1 MKKVA
6 TLLLTTILQAQ
17 PNAIWIRTFG
27 GINSD
32 YGRSIQ
38 QVFNDGYIIIGTT
51 ASFGDNND
59 VWLIKTDVQG
69 NKEWDKTFGGS
80 NDDFGSCIQ
89 QTIDGGYII
98 VGWTN
103 SFGGGNND
111 AWLIKT
117 DVQGNKEWDKTF
129 GGNDTDIGY
138 SVQQTID
145 GGYIIT
151 GWTRSF
157 GLGNNDVWLIK
168 TDVQG
173 NEEWNKPLGGNLF
186 ERGYSVQQTI
196 DGGYII
202 AGWTNSFGDGN
213 YDVWLIKTDTEGNE
227 EWNKLFG
234 GSDSDRGYS
243 VQQTIDGGY
252 IITGETKSFGNGES
266 DLWLIKTD
274 AEGNEEWNKLFGGS
288 DSDRGYSVQQTENAE
303 YVITGWTKSFG
314 NGNNDAWLIKVENP
328 IAKIK
333 ESYIPHIFVFHQNY
347 PNPFNPT
354 TSLAYVLPKDELVNI
369 TIYDMMGRKIKTL
382 VNDSQTAGYKSIQ
395 WNATNDRNEPVSAG
409 LYLYTIQAGEFRQT
423 KKMILLK

>member
-1 MKKVA
+1 M
-6 TLLLTTILQAQ
+6 
-17 PNAIWIRTFG
+17 G
-27 GINSD
+27 YGYSD
-32 YGRSIQ
+32 L
-38 QVFNDGYIIIGTT
+38 
-51 ASFGDNND
+51 
-59 VWLIKTDVQG
+59 WLIKTD
-69 NKEWDKTFGGS
+69 
-80 NDDFGSCIQ
+80 
-89 QTIDGGYII
+89 
-98 VGWTN
+98 
-103 SFGGGNND
+103 
-111 AWLIKT
+111 A
-117 DVQGNKEWDKTF
+117 
-129 GGNDTDIGY
+129 
-138 SVQQTID
+138 
-145 GGYIIT
+145 
-151 GWTRSF
+151 
-157 GLGNNDVWLIK
+157 
-168 TDVQG
+168 QG
-173 NEEWNKPLGGNLF
+173 NEEWNQP
-186 ERGYSVQQTI
+186 
-196 DGGYII
+196 
-202 AGWTNSFGDGN
+202 
-213 YDVWLIKTDTEGNE
+213 
-227 EWNKLFG
+227 FG
-234 GSDSDRGYS
+234 GSDFDRGYS
-243 VQQTIDGGY
+243 VQQTADGGY

>member
-1 MKKVA
+1 M
-6 TLLLTTILQAQ
+6 
-17 PNAIWIRTFG
+17 G
-27 GINSD
+27 GI
-32 YGRSIQ
+32 
-38 QVFNDGYIIIGTT
+38 
-51 ASFGDNND
+51 
-59 VWLIKTDVQG
+59 
-69 NKEWDKTFGGS
+69 
-80 NDDFGSCIQ
+80 
-89 QTIDGGYII
+89 
-98 VGWTN
+98 
-103 SFGGGNND
+103 
-111 AWLIKT
+111 
-117 DVQGNKEWDKTF
+117 
-129 GGNDTDIGY
+129 
-138 SVQQTID
+138 
-145 GGYIIT
+145 
-151 GWTRSF
+151 
-157 GLGNNDVWLIK
+157 
-168 TDVQG
+168 
-173 NEEWNKPLGGNLF
+173 LF

-213 YDVWLIKTDTEGNE
+213 YDLWLIKTDT
-227 EWNKLFG
+227 
-234 GSDSDRGYS
+234 
-243 VQQTIDGGY
+243 
-252 IITGETKSFGNGES
+252 
-266 DLWLIKTD
+266 
-274 AEGNEEWNKLFGGS
+274 EGNEEWNKLFGGS

-423 KKMILLK
+423 KKMVLLK

>member
-1 MKKVA
+1 MKKIA
-6 TLLLTTILQAQ
+6 ALLLTTILQAQ

-59 VWLIKTDVQG
+59 VWLIKIDVQG

-80 NDDFGSCIQ
+80 NDDFGSCIK

-117 DVQGNKEWDKTF
+117 D
-129 GGNDTDIGY
+129 
-138 SVQQTID
+138 
-145 GGYIIT
+145 
-151 GWTRSF
+151 
-157 GLGNNDVWLIK
+157 
-168 TDVQG
+168 
-173 NEEWNKPLGGNLF
+173 
-186 ERGYSVQQTI
+186 
-196 DGGYII
+196 
-202 AGWTNSFGDGN
+202 A
-213 YDVWLIKTDTEGNE
+213 EGNE
-227 EWNKLFG
+227 EWDKPFG

-243 VQQTIDGGY
+243 VQQTTDGGY

-274 AEGNEEWNKLFGGS
+274 AEGNEEWDKPFGGS

-328 IAKIK
+328 IAEIK

-347 PNPFNPT
+347 PNPFNLT
-354 TSLAYVLPKDELVNI
+354 TSLAYDLPKDELVNI
-369 TIYDMMGRKIKTL
+369 TIYDMKGRMIKTL
-382 VNDSQTAGYKSIQ
+382 INGLQTAGYKSVQ

-409 LYLYTIQAGEFRQT
+409 VYLYSIEAGDFRQT
-423 KKMILLK
+423 KKMVLLK

>member
-38 QVFNDGYIIIGTT
+38 QVFNDGYVLIGTT

-59 VWLIKTDVQG
+59 VWLIKTDEQG

-111 AWLIKT
+111 VWLIKT
-117 DVQGNKEWDKTF
+117 DEQGNKEWDKTL

-138 SVQQTID
+138 AIQQTVDDGYIIVGWTKSFGNGNIDVWLVKTDEQGNKEWDKTLGGNLFDRGYAIQQTVD
-145 GGYIIT
+145 GGYII
-151 GWTRSF
+151 
-157 GLGNNDVWLIK
+157 V
-168 TDVQG
+168 
-173 NEEWNKPLGGNLF
+173 
-186 ERGYSVQQTI
+186 
-196 DGGYII
+196 
-202 AGWTNSFGDGN
+202 GWTNSFGDGN
-213 YDVWLIKTDTEGNE
+213 YNVWLIKTDSQGNE
-227 EWNKLFG
+227 EWNRPFG
-234 GSDSDRGYS
+234 GSNSDRGYA
-243 VQQTIDGGY
+243 VQQTTDGGY

-274 AEGNEEWNKLFGGS
+274 SQGNEEWNRPFGGS
-288 DSDRGYSVQQTENAE
+288 NSDRGYSVQQTENDE

-314 NGNNDAWLIKVENP
+314 NGNNDAWLIKIENP
-328 IAKIK
+328 LAEIDD
-333 ESYIPHIFVFHQNY
+333 SFIPNIFIFRQNY
-347 PNPFNPT
+347 PNPFNPIT
-354 TSLAYVLPKDELVNI
+354 LLEYDLPKDELVNI
-369 TIYDMMGRKIKTL
+369 TIYNIRGKIVKTL
-382 VNDSQTAGYKSIQ
+382 VNASQTAGYKSIS
-395 WNATNDRNEPVSAG
+395 WNATNDRDEPVSAG
-409 LYLYTIQAGEFRQT
+409 LYLYTIQAGRFRQT
-423 KKMILLK
+423 KKMVLLK

>member
-1 MKKVA
+1 
-6 TLLLTTILQAQ
+6 
-17 PNAIWIRTFG
+17 IWIRTFG

-409 LYLYTIQAGEFRQT
+409 LYLYTIQAG
-423 KKMILLK
+423 